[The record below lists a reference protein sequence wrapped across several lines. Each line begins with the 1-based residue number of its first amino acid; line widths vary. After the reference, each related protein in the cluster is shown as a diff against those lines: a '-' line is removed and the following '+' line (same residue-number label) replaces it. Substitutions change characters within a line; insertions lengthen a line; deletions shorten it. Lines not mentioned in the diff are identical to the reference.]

1 MFVSGTLGLSG
12 GSIGAKYDGYDGED
26 NKPEKKEFKFS
37 IAPEFGYFVAD
48 KMLIK
53 LGLEYGYNSAGTSKE
68 NIFIVSP
75 AFHYYLKITDKFHYT
90 PGISLGIGG
99 GVKKREFGENENK
112 KLPMFNIGFQLHLVA
127 FEFRATENF
136 AINLSAGEF
145 GYMYTQAKEK
155 EIGVAGFNNNVNL
168 DLNLGAKVGFS
179 YYF

>member
-12 GSIGAKYDGYDGED
+12 GSTGAKYDGYKES
-26 NKPEKKEFKFS
+26 EKKEFEFS

-48 KMLIK
+48 KILIK
-53 LGLEYGYNSAGTSKE
+53 LGLGYGYNSAETSKI

-99 GVKKREFGENENK
+99 GITKSGEN

-155 EIGVAGFNNNVNL
+155 EIGVAGFDNNVNL